1 MKVLVTGAT
10 GFVGRVVVRQLLQGG
25 DQVVVL
31 TRNIPKAAL
40 ILGSECEYF
49 QWIGINDMPPLEA
62 FQGVDAVIN
71 LMGEGIA
78 DHSWTDEQKKRI
90 YDSRIQGT
98 RRIVE
103 ACKSLGDKS
112 PKALVSTSAVGIYGN
127 RYDEELLEGT
137 TLSNDFLGQLCQD
150 WESEARAAEA
160 NRMRVA
166 IIRVGVVLGR
176 GGALAKMLPIFKLGA
191 GGPLGSGKQWM
202 SWVHVED
209 LAGMF
214 VRAAREKEF
223 NGIYNGTAPYPVIN
237 KDFTKVLG
245 KVLKRPTFAPAP
257 AFAIKMAFGERSQV
271 LLEGQ
276 RVVPK
281 RLHDEAHFHY
291 RYPTLEMAL
300 KETAY

>member
-49 QWIGINDMPPLEA
+49 QWIGVNEMPPSEA
-62 FQGVDAVIN
+62 FHGVDAVIN

-78 DHSWTDEQKKRI
+78 DHNWADEQKKRI

-103 ACKSLGDKS
+103 ACKALGDKS
-112 PKALVSTSAVGIYGN
+112 PKTLVSTSAVGIYGN
-127 RYDEELLEGT
+127 RHDEELLEGT

-223 NGIYNGTAPYPVIN
+223 SGIYNGTAPYPVIN
-237 KDFTKVLG
+237 
-245 KVLKRPTFAPAP
+245 
-257 AFAIKMAFGERSQV
+257 
-271 LLEGQ
+271 
-276 RVVPK
+276 
-281 RLHDEAHFHY
+281 
-291 RYPTLEMAL
+291 
-300 KETAY
+300 